1 MLLAEYRNSRIGVWV
16 AKPVASSGFV
26 AAGILGEAAQTAY
39 GRWVLTGL
47 VLSMLGDVLLIPRGR
62 ESIFRL
68 GVLSF
73 LLGHV
78 SYSVAFAGLSPDGVA
93 TAVAAV
99 VFIGAGLF
107 IARRLAGH
115 IPAGLAAAAY
125 AYMLVITVMV
135 VLAGGAAATTG
146 HTAIFVGA
154 LAFYLSDI
162 SVALDRLVDAI
173 VAWGTEDQIAAR
185 IMEHHDAGAD
195 HVCVQVITDTP
206 DKPPLDEWRTLA
218 RVLL

>member
-1 MLLAEYRNSRIGVWV
+1 MPVVFYICCAVTAAAVCALLLAEYRNSRIGVWI
-16 AKPVASSGFV
+16 AKPVASAGFV
-26 AAGILGEAAQTAY
+26 AAGMLGEAAQTSY
-39 GRWVLTGL
+39 GRWVLIGL

-68 GVLSF
+68 GVFSF

-78 SYSVAFAGLSPDGVA
+78 SYSVAFAGLSPDSAA

-99 VFIGAGLF
+99 VFVGAGLL

-135 VLAGGAAATTG
+135 VLAGGAAVATA
-146 HTAIFVGA
+146 HSAIFVGA

-162 SVALDRLVDAI
+162 SVALDRLVEENFMHRL
-173 VAWGTEDQIAAR
+173 WGLPLYFAAQLVL
-185 IMEHHDAGAD
+185 AA
-195 HVCVQVITDTP
+195 T
-206 DKPPLDEWRTLA
+206 TL
-218 RVLL
+218 R